1 MSNLRTFGD
10 LLASAY
16 ADASVVSG
24 DDLLL
29 ALMHAIAGVDVPERE
44 PTPTP
49 EPEPEPNSVL
59 AGAIWRAPSASLL
72 KVVADGDSLTLTP
85 TGDVTGQRQVY
96 TVLGAL
102 AGGTYRL
109 SYDAPPGVTAYLHE
123 HEGSYANLGINAG
136 GPGVYEVAPA
146 TNARLRFMVEA
157 SSETIISGLRLQE
170 EAPNE

>member
-16 ADASVVSG
+16 DDASIVSG

-29 ALMHAIAGVDVPERE
+29 ALMHAIAGIDVPTPE

-49 EPEPEPNSVL
+49 EPEPSNVL

-72 KVVADGDSLTLTP
+72 TIVADGDSLTLTP